1 MAETDMRQCQ
11 FCDLRLAPASY
22 SRHLR
27 KQHRMTSVR
36 LDTGPE
42 DLVTCMFCL
51 ETVPEV
57 EYPGHV
63 FHQHRISGLY
73 LGGEGTRSGG
83 CQESKHVQTGED
95 EEILAGDENKQ
106 NDEGSFPSSNDSA
119 VELITIEPEQTSA
132 ELRSIED
139 ETLEDSE
146 ESDFELDCQ
155 CSFCLHADVDHDDTG
170 VNDIHL
176 PKHQEAQPDDTLH
189 IPSEKLPEPES
200 PKPKKVTFAN
210 ITNYYPVKKL
220 RWLEKLKLR
229 GGKNVK
235 SQILGPDTT
244 LRYLNYWGTSEKP
257 RVDPSE
263 MRKSRRKS
271 RIKNRDIDKESVASL
286 RSLGVAVLWH
296 CPKDGCQ
303 FTGKN
308 ILSVRKHF
316 STHFPS
322 K

>member
-1 MAETDMRQCQ
+1 
-11 FCDLRLAPASY
+11 
-22 SRHLR
+22 
-27 KQHRMTSVR
+27 MTSVR

-42 DLVTCMFCL
+42 DLVSCMFCL
-51 ETVPEV
+51 ETMLEV

-73 LGGEGTRSGG
+73 LGIEGTDSGG
-83 CQESKHVQTGED
+83 CQKSKQVQTGED
-95 EEILAGDENKQ
+95 EEILAGAEDKQKDEDFFQ
-106 NDEGSFPSSNDSA
+106 SSNDSA
-119 VELITIEPEQTSA
+119 IELITIEPEQTSA
-132 ELRSIED
+132 ELRPIED
-139 ETLEDSE
+139 EIHEDSE

-176 PKHQEAQPDDTLH
+176 PEHHQEAQPDNTLQ
-189 IPSEKLPEPES
+189 IPTEKLPEPES
-200 PKPKKVTFAN
+200 PTPKKVTFAN

-229 GGKNVK
+229 GDKNVK
-235 SQILGPDTT
+235 SQILGPETS
-244 LRYLNYWGTSEKP
+244 LRYLKYWGSTEKP
-257 RVDPSE
+257 RADPSE
-263 MRKSRRKS
+263 MRKSRRMR
-271 RIKNRDIDKESVASL
+271 RINRDIDKESVASL
-286 RSLGVAVLWH
+286 RSLGVAVVWH

-308 ILSVRKHF
+308 ILAVRKHF